1 MPNGRLWVPLP
12 RLDRYYLGF
21 SWITTRLASHTPDKS
36 PRLQSCILLYYGCFS
51 CLLKKQSHR
60 VKMGQGNQPN
70 QLTRYGLTE
79 AGAVRRSKPPMGTL
93 STTRLSRWW
102 WWWYHTTIMQGVAVS
117 SGPGWVALQRRR
129 RRLVAER
136 GSSSIPYVGCVCVC
150 VFFCFVACT
159 AVLRTISSS
168 THTLSHRIRPGSPLI
183 RRRYKLP
190 MKEDALEWL

>member
-1 MPNGRLWVPLP
+1 M
-12 RLDRYYLGF
+12 
-21 SWITTRLASHTPDKS
+21 S
-36 PRLQSCILLYYGCFS
+36 
-51 CLLKKQSHR
+51 
-60 VKMGQGNQPN
+60 QGNQPN

-79 AGAVRRSKPPMGTL
+79 AGAVRRSKPPMGTQ
-93 STTRLSRWW
+93 STTRLSRW

-168 THTLSHRIRPGSPLI
+168 THTLSHPIRPGSPLL